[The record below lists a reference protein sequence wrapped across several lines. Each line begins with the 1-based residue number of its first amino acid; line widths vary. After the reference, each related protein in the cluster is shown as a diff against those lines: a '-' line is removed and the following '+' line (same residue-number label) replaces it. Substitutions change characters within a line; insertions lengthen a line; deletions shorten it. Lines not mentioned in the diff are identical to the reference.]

1 MAVYDRYPGVD
12 ENFNFPPEIKTM
24 YKGQILSTENLDDY
38 IDGGMWSYYS
48 NNPTA
53 PNGTAGTLIVSPIL
67 NNNSTI
73 VTQLAIEYGTN
84 EAIMKRFRGSGGWS
98 AWKRINND
106 TLWKKGLIP
115 SDVDARE
122 YMYEHGEG
130 QYASLTGSSTASM
143 TGLPQELKDN
153 PLGFTAV
160 AETLNAGTAI
170 TLTVYDV
177 WGNTQYVCTSA
188 PSTGSNDG
196 WTKWDKIAYVQTNDG
211 GSDADPNSASGFK
224 TLPYILTAGTGGG
237 EAKAPTSASVEY
249 DVNLSS
255 DIPVSRYRFAIRDG
269 NPRWGTST
277 AQQIALSNISFG
289 GVQKLTSMATD
300 PTGEIT
306 FSRWFTGNFGNLKFD
321 YVAPEGPRYII
332 GGGKVNGVRRD
343 TMPFELWLEVE
354 VPADTPAV
362 GLFGDSNSVAN
373 NATIPIH
380 DAWMSQY
387 CREMGYFPV
396 LYGHSGDNMA
406 SSGDPKHYKWNR
418 WNHLDKPDVIVH
430 ANGAN
435 DIPAEEGGTSLSELQ
450 AEARA
455 EWIVGSKFSKIQH
468 VALIKSKSSGA
479 NNAARKGLNNWYKQT
494 PDPVREWHDI
504 ASPVTTN
511 DAGGVLP
518 QYLSDD
524 NIHMNTAGHT
534 AIKNALV
541 SAGKPMT
548 YARSQDIWKLD
559 TDGVPYF

>member
-1 MAVYDRYPGVD
+1 MAYNIYPGVD

-24 YKGQILSTENLDDY
+24 YKGQILSTQNLDDY
-38 IDGGMWSYYS
+38 IDGGMWSYYN

-53 PNGTAGTLIVSPIL
+53 PFDTSGTLIVSPIL
-67 NNNSTI
+67 NNNTTI
-73 VTQLAIEYGTN
+73 VTQLAIEYGTG
-84 EAIMKRFRGSGGWS
+84 EAIMKRYRGSGGWS
-98 AWKRINND
+98 AWKKINND
-106 TLWKKGLIP
+106 TLWKKGTIP
-115 SDVDARE
+115 NGVDIRE
-122 YMYEHGEG
+122 YMYENGEG
-130 QYASLTGSSTASM
+130 QYTSLTGTSTATM
-143 TGLPQELKDN
+143 TGLPPALAAD

-160 AETLNAGTAI
+160 SETLNSGTVI
-170 TLTVYDV
+170 TLTVYSV
-177 WGNTQYVCTSA
+177 WAVDRYVATSA
-188 PSTGSNDG
+188 PTTGDG
-196 WTKWDKIAYVQTNDG
+196 WTQWYKVQWDMGEANG
-211 GSDADPNSASGFK
+211 NEADPNSSSGFK
-224 TLPYILTAGTGGG
+224 TLPYILTAGAGGG
-237 EAKAPTSASVEY
+237 EAIAPTSANVEY
-249 DVNLSS
+249 DVNLSP

-269 NPRWGTST
+269 NPRWGSFT
-277 AQQIALSNISFG
+277 AQRIALSNISFG
-289 GVQKLTSMATD
+289 GVQKLTSMTTD
-300 PTGEIT
+300 PTGAIT
-306 FSRWFTGNFGNLKFD
+306 FSRWFTGDFGNLKFD

-332 GGGKVNGVRRD
+332 GGGKVNGVRRV

-418 WNHLDKPDVIVH
+418 WNHLDTPDVIVH

-435 DIPAEEGGTSLSELQ
+435 DIPAEEGGTSLAELKAEAQ
-450 AEARA
+450 AE
-455 EWIVGSKFSKIQH
+455 WVVGSKFSKIQH
-468 VALIKSKSSGA
+468 VALIKSKPSGA
-479 NNAARKGLNNWYKQT
+479 NDAARKGLNTWYKQT

-504 ASPVTTN
+504 ASPVTSG

-534 AIKNALV
+534 AIKNALI
-541 SAGKPMT
+541 AANKPMT
-548 YARSQDIWKLD
+548 YSPMVWKLD